1 VVSSGLEHRQD
12 EEGTMSQL
20 LYRLGQLAARRRWR
34 MVAAWVGIAA
44 AVIALGQTAGTSFTN
59 DYRVPGVESQRAADL
74 LLRSFPAMAGAD
86 ATVVFH
92 AQRGTVRDPR
102 AKAGIAAA
110 LAELRRQPH
119 VIEVDD
125 PLDPRAGTVSP
136 DGSVAFATVRSDLQP
151 GEVTPGAFRRLDRA
165 GDAARRAGLAVEFRG
180 AIVDVASQ
188 PETGA
193 AELFGLGAA
202 VLILLMAFGSVV
214 AMGLPIGTAMVGL
227 LVGLSGVSLV
237 GALVDI
243 PTIAPLLAVMIGIG
257 IGIDYALFVVT
268 RFRQSLADGLTIQ
281 EAAGHANATAGQSVV
296 FAGGTVV
303 IAILGLWLTGIP
315 FVGAMGLA
323 TAVVVTV
330 AVLAA
335 VTLLPALLGV
345 VGRRIDRLR
354 LPALRRRS
362 QGAGPARSAWT
373 RWGRAI
379 DRRAWAYAFG
389 ALLVLLALATPLLAL
404 RLGTPDDG
412 TLPPSAT
419 QRRAYDLLASGFG
432 PGFNGPLLLAVELPP
447 DNRQAPNRRML
458 LDRLARAAAADP
470 GVAAVTQPAL
480 SPSGDAAVLTVLP
493 SSSPQNQA
501 TTDLVT
507 RFRQQLIPTARGDS
521 SAQIYVGG
529 LTATIIDLA
538 SQVADRLLL
547 FIGAVVAVSFLLLVI
562 VFRALLVPLKAA
574 LLNLLSIGA
583 AYGVVVAIFQWGWAK
598 GLVGLETTVPI
609 ISFVP
614 MLMFAVL
621 FGLSMDYEV
630 FLLSRIREEYVATGD
645 AHGSVVTAIAATAR
659 VITSAAL
666 IMVCVF
672 VGFVFSPDPVLKMVG
687 VGLAVA
693 VAIDAT
699 IVRVVLVP
707 ALMSLLGD
715 RAWWLPRWL
724 DRTLPSVNL
733 EATTPASSNA
743 PTMDA
748 PSAAGRDAERL
759 SVP

>member
-1 VVSSGLEHRQD
+1 
-12 EEGTMSQL
+12 MSQL
-20 LYRLGQLAARRRWR
+20 LYHLGQLAARRPWR
-34 MVAAWVGIAA
+34 MVAAWVVLAA
-44 AVIALGQTAGTSFTN
+44 AVIGLSQTAGASFTN

-92 AQRGTVRDPR
+92 ARRGTVRDPHSR
-102 AKAGIAAA
+102 AGIAAG

-119 VIEVDD
+119 VVGVDD
-125 PLDPRAGTVSP
+125 PLDPRAGAVSP
-136 DGSVAFATVRSDLQP
+136 DESVAFATIRSDLQP
-151 GEVTPGAFRRLDRA
+151 GEVTPEVFRRLDRA
-165 GDAARRAGLAVEFRG
+165 ADAARRAGLAVEFRG

-193 AELFGLGAA
+193 AELFGLAAA
-202 VLILLMAFGSVV
+202 VLILLVAFGSVV
-214 AMGLPIGTAMVGL
+214 AMGLPIGTALVGL
-227 LVGLSGVSLV
+227 LVGLSGVTLV

-243 PTIAPLLAVMIGIG
+243 PTVAPLLAVMIGIG
-257 IGIDYALFVVT
+257 VGIDYALFVVT
-268 RFRQSLADGLTIQ
+268 RFRQSLADGLTVQ
-281 EAAGHANATAGQSVV
+281 EAAGRANATAGQSVV

-323 TAVVVTV
+323 TAVVVAV

-345 VGRRIDRLR
+345 VGHRIDRLR
-354 LPALRRRS
+354 LPALRGRG

-373 RWGRAI
+373 RWARAI
-379 DRRAWAYAFG
+379 DRRPWAYALG
-389 ALLVLLALATPLLAL
+389 ALLVLLALAAPLLSL

-412 TLPPSAT
+412 TLPTSAT
-419 QRRAYDLLASGFG
+419 QRRAYDLLARGFG

-447 DNRQAPNRRML
+447 GDRQAPDRRM

-470 GVAAVTQPAL
+470 DVAAVTQPAL
-480 SPSGDAAVLTVLP
+480 SPSGEAAVLTVLP
-493 SSSPQNQA
+493 SSSPQDQA

-507 RFRQQLIPTARGDS
+507 RLRHQVIPTARGDS
-521 SAQIYVGG
+521 GAQVYVGG
-529 LTATIIDLA
+529 LTATILDLA
-538 SQVADRLLL
+538 SQVADRLPL
-547 FIGAVVAVSFLLLVI
+547 FIGAVVAVSFLLLVV

-598 GLVGLETTVPI
+598 GLVGLEATVPI
-609 ISFVP
+609 MSFVP
-614 MLMFAVL
+614 LLMFAVL

-630 FLLSRIREEYVATGD
+630 FLLSRIREEYVNSGD
-645 AHGSVVTAIAATAR
+645 AHSSVVTAIAATAR

-672 VGFVFSPDPVLKMVG
+672 VGFVFSADPVLKMVG

-699 IVRVVLVP
+699 VVRVVLVP

-733 EATTPASSNA
+733 EATTPTPINA

>member
-1 VVSSGLEHRQD
+1 
-12 EEGTMSQL
+12 MSQL
-20 LYRLGQLAARRRWR
+20 LYRLGRLAARRHWW
-34 MVAAWVGIAA
+34 MVGVWLVVAA
-44 AVIALGQTAGTSFTN
+44 AVIGSSQRAGAAFTN

-74 LLRSFPAMAGAD
+74 LLRSFPAMAGTD
-86 ATVVFH
+86 ATVVFQAEGGVVREPQAR
-92 AQRGTVRDPR
+92 AQ
-102 AKAGIAAA
+102 IAAA

-119 VIEVDD
+119 VVAVDD
-125 PLDPRAGTVSP
+125 PLEAGTVSP
-136 DGSVAFATVRSDLQP
+136 DGTIAFATVRSDLQP
-151 GEVTPGAFRRLDRA
+151 GEVTPELFRRLDRA
-165 GDAARRAGLAVEFRG
+165 VEPARRAGLTVELRG
-180 AIVDVASQ
+180 AIVDVANQ

-193 AELFGLGAA
+193 AELFGLAAA
-202 VLILLMAFGSVV
+202 VLILLVAFGSVV
-214 AMGLPIGTAMVGL
+214 AMGLPIGTALVGL
-227 LVGLSGVSLV
+227 LVGLSGVTLV
-237 GALVDI
+237 GTLVDI
-243 PTIAPLLAVMIGIG
+243 PTVAPLLAVMIGIG
-257 IGIDYALFVVT
+257 VGVDYALFVVS
-268 RFRQSLADGLTIQ
+268 RFRQGLAEGLTVPD
-281 EAAGHANATAGQSVV
+281 AVGRANATAGQAVV

-303 IAILGLWLTGIP
+303 VAILGLWLTGIP

-323 TAVVVTV
+323 TAVVVAV

-335 VTLLPALLGV
+335 VTLLPALLGL
-345 VGRRIDRLR
+345 VGRGIDRLR
-354 LPALRRRS
+354 LPALGRGR
-362 QGAGPARSAWT
+362 GAGPARSGWT
-373 RWGRAI
+373 RWGRSV
-379 DRRAWAYAFG
+379 DRHAWAYLLG
-389 ALLVLLALATPLLAL
+389 ALVVLLALAAPLLTL

-412 TLPPSAT
+412 ALPPSVT
-419 QRRAYDLLASGFG
+419 QRRAYDLLAEGFG
-432 PGFNGPLLLAVELPP
+432 PGVNGPLLVAVELPP
-447 DNRQAPNRRML
+447 GDRQAPDGRAL

-470 GVAAVTQPAL
+470 GVAAVAPPAL
-480 SPSGDAAVLTVLP
+480 SPSGDAAVLTVVP
-493 SSSPQNQA
+493 RSSPQDQA
-501 TTDLVT
+501 TTELVG
-507 RFRQQLIPTARGDS
+507 RFREQLIPAARGDGR
-521 SAQIYVGG
+521 AQVYVGG

-538 SQVADRLLL
+538 GQVGDRLVL
-547 FIGAVVAVSFLLLVI
+547 FIGAVVGLSFLLLTV

-583 AYGVVVAIFQWGWAK
+583 AYGVVVAVFQWGWAK

-609 ISFVP
+609 MSFVP
-614 MLMFAVL
+614 MLMFAIL

-733 EATTPASSNA
+733 DAA
-743 PTMDA
+743 PPTR
-748 PSAAGRDAERL
+748 AGPAERPGRGC
-759 SVP
+759 SEQAA

>member
-1 VVSSGLEHRQD
+1 
-12 EEGTMSQL
+12 MSQF
-20 LYRLGQLAARRRWR
+20 LYRLGRLAARRRWQV
-34 MVAAWVGIAA
+34 VAAWVGIAA
-44 AVIALGQTAGTSFTN
+44 AVIALGRTAGASFTN

-92 AQRGTVRDPR
+92 ARRGTVRDPHSR
-102 AKAGIAAA
+102 VGIAAA

-119 VIEVDD
+119 VVGVDD
-125 PLDPRAGTVSP
+125 PLDPRAGAVSP
-136 DGSVAFATVRSDLQP
+136 DGSVAFATVRSNLQP
-151 GEVTPGAFRRLDRA
+151 GEVTPEVFRRLDRA
-165 GDAARRAGLAVEFRG
+165 ADVARRAGLAVEFRG

-202 VLILLMAFGSVV
+202 VLILLVAFGSVV
-214 AMGLPIGTAMVGL
+214 AMGLPIGTALVGL

-257 IGIDYALFVVT
+257 VGIDYALFVVT
-268 RFRQSLADGLTIQ
+268 RFRQGLADGLTVP
-281 EAAGHANATAGQSVV
+281 EAAGRANATAGQSVV

-323 TAVVVTV
+323 TAVVVAV
-330 AVLAA
+330 AMLAA

-345 VGRRIDRLR
+345 VGHRIDRLR
-354 LPALRRRS
+354 LPAFRRRS
-362 QGAGPARSAWT
+362 QGAGPARWAWT
-373 RWGRAI
+373 RWARAI
-379 DRRAWAYAFG
+379 DRHPWAFALG
-389 ALLVLLALATPLLAL
+389 AVLVLLALAAPLLAL

-412 TLPPSAT
+412 NLPTSAT
-419 QRRAYDLLASGFG
+419 QRRAYDLLARGFG

-447 DNRQAPNRRML
+447 GDRQAPDRRML

-470 GVAAVTQPAL
+470 DVAAVTPPAL
-480 SPSGDAAVLTVLP
+480 SPSDEAAVLTVLP
-493 SSSPQNQA
+493 SSSPQDQA
-501 TTDLVT
+501 TTDLV
-507 RFRQQLIPTARGDS
+507 RRLRHQVIPTARGDS
-521 SAQIYVGG
+521 GAQIYVGG
-529 LTATIIDLA
+529 LTATILDLA

-547 FIGAVVAVSFLLLVI
+547 FIGAVVGVSFLLLVV

-598 GLVGLETTVPI
+598 GLVGLEATVPI
-609 ISFVP
+609 MSFVP
-614 MLMFAVL
+614 MLMFAIL

-630 FLLSRIREEYVATGD
+630 FLLSRIREEYVNSGD
-645 AHGSVVTAIAATAR
+645 AHGSVVTAIAGTAR

-672 VGFVFSPDPVLKMVG
+672 VGFVFSSDPVLKMVG

-733 EATTPASSNA
+733 EATTPAPTSA
-743 PTMDA
+743 PTMPAQDA
-748 PSAAGRDAERL
+748 PAARREPEPL
-759 SVP
+759 PLP

>member
-1 VVSSGLEHRQD
+1 
-12 EEGTMSQL
+12 MSQL
-20 LYRLGQLAARRRWR
+20 LYRLGRLAARRRWR
-34 MVAAWVGIAA
+34 VVAAWVVLAA
-44 AVIALGQTAGTSFTN
+44 AVIALGQTAGASFTN

-102 AKAGIAAA
+102 AKAGIAAT

-119 VIEVDD
+119 VAEVDD

-136 DGSVAFATVRSDLQP
+136 DGSVAFATIRSDLQP
-151 GEVTPGAFRRLDRA
+151 GEVTPEVFRRLDGAA
-165 GDAARRAGLAVEFRG
+165 GDARRAGLAVELRG
-180 AIVDVASQ
+180 AVVDVASQ
-188 PETGA
+188 PETGVT
-193 AELFGLGAA
+193 ELFGLTAA
-202 VLILLMAFGSVV
+202 VLILLVAFGSVV
-214 AMGLPIGTAMVGL
+214 AMGLPIGTALVGL
-227 LVGLSGVSLV
+227 LVGLSGVTLV
-237 GALVDI
+237 GAVVDI
-243 PTIAPLLAVMIGIG
+243 PTVAPLLAVMIGIG
-257 IGIDYALFVVT
+257 VGIDYALFIVT
-268 RFRQSLADGLTIQ
+268 RFRQGLADGLPVP
-281 EAAGHANATAGQSVV
+281 EAAGRANATAGQSVV

-323 TAVVVTV
+323 TAVVVAV

-345 VGRRIDRLR
+345 AGNRIDRLR
-354 LPALRRRS
+354 LPALRRRD
-362 QGAGPARSAWT
+362 QGAGPARSTWT
-373 RWGRAI
+373 RWARTI
-379 DRRAWAYAFG
+379 DRRPWAFAVG
-389 ALLVLLALATPLLAL
+389 AVLVLLTLATPLLAL

-412 TLPPSAT
+412 TLPTSAN
-419 QRRAYDLLASGFG
+419 QRRAYDLLARGFG

-447 DNRQAPNRRML
+447 GEDRTPDRRML

-470 GVAAVTQPAL
+470 DVAAVAPPAL
-480 SPSGDAAVLTVLP
+480 SPSGDAAALTVVP
-493 SSSPQNQA
+493 NSSPQDQA
-501 TTDLVT
+501 TADLVT
-507 RFRQQLIPTARGDS
+507 RLRHQILPTALGDS
-521 SAQIYVGG
+521 GAQVYVGG
-529 LTATIIDLA
+529 LTATILDLA
-538 SQVADRLLL
+538 SPVADRLPL
-547 FIGAVVAVSFLLLVI
+547 FIGAVVGVSFLLLVV

-609 ISFVP
+609 MSFVP
-614 MLMFAVL
+614 LLMFAIL

-724 DRTLPSVNL
+724 EGILPSVNL
-733 EATTPASSNA
+733 DATTPASITA

-748 PSAAGRDAERL
+748 PSTGRTGRGTAVQSKPTRAAL
-759 SVP
+759 

>member
-1 VVSSGLEHRQD
+1 
-12 EEGTMSQL
+12 MSQL
-20 LYRLGQLAARRRWR
+20 LYRLGQLAARRPWR
-34 MVAAWVGIAA
+34 MIAAWVGIAA
-44 AVIALGQTAGTSFTN
+44 AVIGLSQTAGTPFTN

-86 ATVVFH
+86 ATIVFH

-102 AKAGIAAA
+102 ARAGIAAT

-119 VIEVDD
+119 IVEVDD

-136 DGSVAFATVRSDLQP
+136 DGSVAFATVRSNLQP
-151 GEVTPGAFRRLDRA
+151 GEVTPETFRGLDRA
-165 GDAARRAGLAVEFRG
+165 AHAARRAGLAVEFRG

-193 AELFGLGAA
+193 AELFGLAAA
-202 VLILLMAFGSVV
+202 VLILLVAFGSVV
-214 AMGLPIGTAMVGL
+214 AMGLPIGTALVGL
-227 LVGLSGVSLV
+227 LVGLSGVTLV

-243 PTIAPLLAVMIGIG
+243 PTVAPLLAVMIGIG
-257 IGIDYALFVVT
+257 VGIDYALFVVT
-268 RFRQSLADGLTIQ
+268 RFRQSLADGRTVP
-281 EAAGHANATAGQSVV
+281 EAAGRANATAGQSVV

-323 TAVVVTV
+323 TAVVVAV

-345 VGRRIDRLR
+345 SGRRIDRLR

-379 DRRAWAYAFG
+379 DRRPWAYALG
-389 ALLVLLALATPLLAL
+389 AVLVLLALATPLLAL

-412 TLPPSAT
+412 TLPTSAT
-419 QRRAYDLLASGFG
+419 QRRAYDLLARGFG

-447 DNRQAPNRRML
+447 GDHQAPDRRML

-470 GVAAVTQPAL
+470 GVAAVTPPAL
-480 SPSGDAAVLTVLP
+480 SLSGDAAVLTVLP
-493 SSSPQNQA
+493 NSSPQDQA

-507 RFRQQLIPTARGDS
+507 RLRQQIIPTARGDS
-521 SAQIYVGG
+521 GTQIYVGG
-529 LTATIIDLA
+529 LTATILDLA
-538 SQVADRLLL
+538 SQVADRLPL
-547 FIGAVVAVSFLLLVI
+547 FIGAVVGVSFLLLVV

-598 GLVGLETTVPI
+598 SLVSLETTVPI
-609 ISFVP
+609 MSFVP
-614 MLMFAVL
+614 MLMFAIL

-672 VGFVFSPDPVLKMVG
+672 VGFVFSPDPVLKMIG

-733 EATTPASSNA
+733 EATTPAPTNA
-743 PTMDA
+743 PPIPTPDPGHATSSPTGARTSIPALTRGLHRRA
-748 PSAAGRDAERL
+748 P
-759 SVP
+759 

>member
-1 VVSSGLEHRQD
+1 
-12 EEGTMSQL
+12 MSHL
-20 LYRLGQLAARRRWR
+20 LYRLGRLAARRRWQV
-34 MVAAWVGIAA
+34 VAAWVGIAA
-44 AVIALGQTAGTSFTN
+44 AVIALGQTTGASFTN

-74 LLRSFPAMAGAD
+74 LLRRFPAMAGAD

-92 AQRGTVRDPR
+92 ARRGTVRDPHSR
-102 AKAGIAAA
+102 VGIAAT

-119 VIEVDD
+119 VVGVDD
-125 PLDPRAGTVSP
+125 PLDPRAGAVSP

-151 GEVTPGAFRRLDRA
+151 GEVTPEVFRRLDRA
-165 GDAARRAGLAVEFRG
+165 ADVARRAGLAVEFRG

-193 AELFGLGAA
+193 AELLGLAAA
-202 VLILLMAFGSVV
+202 VLILLVAFGSVV
-214 AMGLPIGTAMVGL
+214 AMGLPIGTALVGL

-257 IGIDYALFVVT
+257 VGIDYALFVVI
-268 RFRQSLADGLTIQ
+268 RFRQGLADGLTVP
-281 EAAGHANATAGQSVV
+281 EAAGRANATAGQSVV

-323 TAVVVTV
+323 TAVVVAV
-330 AVLAA
+330 AMLAA

-345 VGRRIDRLR
+345 VGHRIDRLR
-354 LPALRRRS
+354 LPAFRGRG

-373 RWGRAI
+373 RWARAI
-379 DRRAWAYAFG
+379 DRQPWAFALG
-389 ALLVLLALATPLLAL
+389 AVLVLLALAAPLLAL

-412 TLPPSAT
+412 NLPTSAT
-419 QRRAYDLLASGFG
+419 QRRAYDLLARGFG
-432 PGFNGPLLLAVELPP
+432 PGFNGALVLAVELPP
-447 DNRQAPNRRML
+447 GDRQAPDRRML

-470 GVAAVTQPAL
+470 DVAAVTPPAL
-480 SPSGDAAVLTVLP
+480 SPSGEAAVLTVLP
-493 SSSPQNQA
+493 SSSPQDQA
-501 TTDLVT
+501 TTDLV
-507 RFRQQLIPTARGDS
+507 RRLRHQVIPTARGDS
-521 SAQIYVGG
+521 GAQIYVGG
-529 LTATIIDLA
+529 LTATILDLA

-547 FIGAVVAVSFLLLVI
+547 FIGAVVGVSFLLLVV

-645 AHGSVVTAIAATAR
+645 AHGSVVTAIDGTAR

-733 EATTPASSNA
+733 EATTPAPTSA
-743 PTMDA
+743 PTMPAPDA
-748 PSAAGRDAERL
+748 PAARREPEPL
-759 SVP
+759 PLP

>member
-1 VVSSGLEHRQD
+1 
-12 EEGTMSQL
+12 MSQL
-20 LYRLGQLAARRRWR
+20 LYRLGRLAARRRWR
-34 MVAAWVGIAA
+34 VVAAWVVIAA
-44 AVIALGQTAGTSFTN
+44 AVIALGQTAGASFTN

-74 LLRSFPAMAGAD
+74 LQRTFPAMAGAD

-92 AQRGTVRDPR
+92 AQRGTVREPR
-102 AKAGIAAA
+102 ARGGIAAT

-119 VIEVDD
+119 VVGVDD

-151 GEVTPGAFRRLDRA
+151 GEVTPEAFRRLDRA

-193 AELFGLGAA
+193 AELFGLAA
-202 VLILLMAFGSVV
+202 AALILLVAFGSVV
-214 AMGLPIGTAMVGL
+214 AMGLPIGTALVGL

-237 GALVDI
+237 GVLVDI
-243 PTIAPLLAVMIGIG
+243 PTVAPILAVMIGIG
-257 IGIDYALFVVT
+257 VGIDYALFVVT
-268 RFRQSLADGLTIQ
+268 RFRHSLADGLTVP
-281 EAAGHANATAGQSVV
+281 EAAGRANATAGQSVV

-323 TAVVVTV
+323 TAVVVAV
-330 AVLAA
+330 AALAA

-345 VGRRIDRLR
+345 IGRRIDRLR
-354 LPALRRRS
+354 LPALRRR
-362 QGAGPARSAWT
+362 QGTGPVSSAWA

-379 DRRAWAYAFG
+379 DRRAWAYALG
-389 ALLVLLALATPLLAL
+389 ALAVLLVLAAPLLAL

-412 TLPPSAT
+412 TLPTSTT
-419 QRRAYDLLASGFG
+419 QRRAYDLLARGFG

-447 DNRQAPNRRML
+447 GDHRAPDRRML
-458 LDRLARAAAADP
+458 LDRLARSAAADP
-470 GVAAVTQPAL
+470 GVAAVTPPAV

-493 SSSPQNQA
+493 GSSPQDQA

-507 RFRQQLIPTARGDS
+507 RLRDQVIPTVRGDS
-521 SAQIYVGG
+521 GAQIYVGG
-529 LTATIIDLA
+529 LTATILDLA
-538 SQVADRLLL
+538 GQVAARLLL
-547 FIGAVVAVSFLLLVI
+547 FIGAVVGVSFLLLVV

-583 AYGVVVAIFQWGWAK
+583 AYGVVVAIFQWGWARE
-598 GLVGLETTVPI
+598 LVGLETTVPI
-609 ISFVP
+609 MSFVP
-614 MLMFAVL
+614 MLMFAIL

-645 AHGSVVTAIAATAR
+645 AHGSVVTAIAGTAR

-666 IMVCVF
+666 IMICVF

-699 IVRVVLVP
+699 LVRVVLVP

-724 DRTLPSVNL
+724 DRTLPSGNL
-733 EATTPASSNA
+733 DAAAPATGGA
-743 PTMDA
+743 PTVSA
-748 PSAAGRDAERL
+748 AAGRERERL
-759 SVP
+759 PVP

>member
-1 VVSSGLEHRQD
+1 
-12 EEGTMSQL
+12 MSQL
-20 LYRLGQLAARRRWR
+20 LYRLARLAARRRWR
-34 MVAAWVGIAA
+34 VVAAWVVLAA
-44 AVIALGQTAGTSFTN
+44 AVIALGQTAGASFTN

-102 AKAGIAAA
+102 AKAGIAAT

-119 VIEVDD
+119 VAEVDD

-136 DGSVAFATVRSDLQP
+136 DGSVAFATIRSDLQP
-151 GEVTPGAFRRLDRA
+151 GEVTPEVFRRLDGAA
-165 GDAARRAGLAVEFRG
+165 GDARRAGLAVELRG
-180 AIVDVASQ
+180 AVVDVASQ
-188 PETGA
+188 PETGVT
-193 AELFGLGAA
+193 ELFGLAAA
-202 VLILLMAFGSVV
+202 VLILLVAFGSVV
-214 AMGLPIGTAMVGL
+214 AMGLPIGTALVGL
-227 LVGLSGVSLV
+227 LVGLSGVTLV
-237 GALVDI
+237 GAVVDI
-243 PTIAPLLAVMIGIG
+243 PTVAPLLAVMIGIG
-257 IGIDYALFVVT
+257 VGIDYALFIVT
-268 RFRQSLADGLTIQ
+268 RFRQGLADGLPVP
-281 EAAGHANATAGQSVV
+281 EAAGRASATAGQSVV

-323 TAVVVTV
+323 TAVVVAV

-345 VGRRIDRLR
+345 AGNRIDRLR
-354 LPALRRRS
+354 LPALRRRD
-362 QGAGPARSAWT
+362 QGAGPARSTWT
-373 RWGRAI
+373 RWARTI
-379 DRRAWAYAFG
+379 DRRPWAFAVG
-389 ALLVLLALATPLLAL
+389 AVLVLLTLATPLLTL

-412 TLPPSAT
+412 TLPTSAT
-419 QRRAYDLLASGFG
+419 QRRAYDLLARGFG

-447 DNRQAPNRRML
+447 GDRQAPDRRML

-470 GVAAVTQPAL
+470 DVAAVAPPAL
-480 SPSGDAAVLTVLP
+480 SPSGDAAVLTVVP
-493 SSSPQNQA
+493 NSSPQDQA
-501 TTDLVT
+501 TADLVA
-507 RFRQQLIPTARGDS
+507 RLRHQILPTALGDS
-521 SAQIYVGG
+521 GAQVYVGG
-529 LTATIIDLA
+529 LTATILDLA
-538 SQVADRLLL
+538 SQVADRLPL
-547 FIGAVVAVSFLLLVI
+547 FIGAVVGVSFLLLVV
-562 VFRALLVPLKAA
+562 VFRALLVPLKAG

-583 AYGVVVAIFQWGWAK
+583 AYGVVVTIFQWGWAK

-609 ISFVP
+609 MSFVP
-614 MLMFAVL
+614 LLMFAIL

-724 DRTLPSVNL
+724 DRILPSVNL
-733 EATTPASSNA
+733 EATTPAPTSA
-743 PTMDA
+743 PTMPAPDA
-748 PSAAGRDAERL
+748 PAAALTGISERG
-759 SVP
+759 

>member
-1 VVSSGLEHRQD
+1 
-12 EEGTMSQL
+12 MSQL
-20 LYRLGQLAARRRWR
+20 LYRLGRLAARRRWR
-34 MVAAWVGIAA
+34 VVAAWVVLAA
-44 AVIALGQTAGTSFTN
+44 AVIALGQTAGASFTN

-92 AQRGTVRDPR
+92 AQRGTVREPR
-102 AKAGIAAA
+102 ASAGITAT
-110 LAELRRQPH
+110 LAELRRLPH
-119 VIEVDD
+119 VVAVDD

-136 DGSVAFATVRSDLQP
+136 DGAVAFATVRSDLQP
-151 GEVTPGAFRRLDRA
+151 GEVTPEAFRRLDRA
-165 GDAARRAGLAVEFRG
+165 ADAARRAGLAVEFRG

-193 AELFGLGAA
+193 AELFGLAAA
-202 VLILLMAFGSVV
+202 VLILLVAFGSVV
-214 AMGLPIGTAMVGL
+214 AMGLPIGTALVGL
-227 LVGLSGVSLV
+227 LVGLSGVTLV

-243 PTIAPLLAVMIGIG
+243 PTVAPLLAVMIGIG
-257 IGIDYALFVVT
+257 VGIDYALFVVT
-268 RFRQSLADGLTIQ
+268 RFRQSLADGLTVP
-281 EAAGHANATAGQSVV
+281 EAAGRANATAGQSVV

-323 TAVVVTV
+323 TAVVVAV

-335 VTLLPALLGV
+335 VTLLPALLGLIG
-345 VGRRIDRLR
+345 GRVDRLR
-354 LPALRRRS
+354 LPALRRS
-362 QGAGPARSAWT
+362 QGMGPARSAWT

-379 DRRAWAYAFG
+379 DRHPWAYALG
-389 ALLVLLALATPLLAL
+389 ALLVLVVLAAPLLSL

-412 TLPPSAT
+412 TLPTSAT
-419 QRRAYDLLASGFG
+419 QRRAYDLLARGFG
-432 PGFNGPLLLAVELPP
+432 PGVNGPLLLAVELPP
-447 DNRQAPNRRML
+447 GDRQAPERRML
-458 LDRLARAAAADP
+458 LGRLARAAAADP
-470 GVAAVTQPAL
+470 DVAAVTPPTL

-493 SSSPQNQA
+493 HSSPQDQA
-501 TTDLVT
+501 TADLV
-507 RFRQQLIPTARGDS
+507 RRLRQQVIPTARGDS
-521 SAQIYVGG
+521 DAQIHVGG

-538 SQVADRLLL
+538 SQVADRLIL
-547 FIGAVVAVSFLLLVI
+547 FIGAVVGVSFLLLVV

-609 ISFVP
+609 MSFVP
-614 MLMFAVL
+614 MLMFAIL

-645 AHGSVVTAIAATAR
+645 AHRSVVTAIAATAR

-672 VGFVFSPDPVLKMVG
+672 IGFVASPDPVLKMVG

-707 ALMSLLGD
+707 ALMSLLGE

-733 EATTPASSNA
+733 EATTPAPSNA
-743 PTMDA
+743 PTA
-748 PSAAGRDAERL
+748 PTSDELPAAQREPEPLRL
-759 SVP
+759 P